1 MDDVEKYF
9 DSKQEITK
17 IEEKAVEDKSVP
29 KENLSQP
36 KSRKESVLQAL
47 RERQVKIKEQ
57 EQNAAKEKSRTHW
70 DGDRWLY
77 CE

>member
-47 RERQVKIKEQ
+47 RERQAKIKEQ
-57 EQNAAKEKSRTHW
+57 EQNMSKEKSKAQKK
-70 DGDRWLY
+70 GDVTL
-77 CE
+77 